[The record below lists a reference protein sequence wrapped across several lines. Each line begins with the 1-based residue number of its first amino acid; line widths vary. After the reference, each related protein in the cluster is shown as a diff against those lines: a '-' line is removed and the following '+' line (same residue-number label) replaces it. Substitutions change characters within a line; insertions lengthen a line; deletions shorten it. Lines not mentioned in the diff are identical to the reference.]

1 MSAHDTNTS
10 LTVDRFF
17 DENGDP
23 IEKLNKDSIWN
34 FHSWDEV
41 WMTRP
46 DLSASGAYDG
56 WNLIGIHKMKI
67 FFNFDFH
74 NLFYFYRLQMQH
86 HKNHRIIYIVL
97 GQLVSKQSNM
107 EK

>member
-41 WMTRP
+41 WMIRP

-56 WNLIGIHKMKI
+56 WNLIGIMTQNK
-67 FFNFDFH
+67 
-74 NLFYFYRLQMQH
+74 NLFRFHLFSLFFSFGFRC
-86 HKNHRIIYIVL
+86 NTTRTI
-97 GQLVSKQSNM
+97 G
-107 EK
+107 

>member
-46 DLSASGAYDG
+46 DLSASSAYDG
-56 WNLIGIHKMKI
+56 WNLIGIQNK
-67 FFNFDFH
+67 
-74 NLFYFYRLQMQH
+74 NLVR
-86 HKNHRIIYIVL
+86 VL
-97 GQLVSKQSNM
+97 DLIAIPFSRCNTTRTIG
-107 EK
+107 